1 MYDAQERAAA
11 VPRWPAEEGEWNR
24 AATPAAAQVVPLV
37 HAVRK
42 GLRLASVAVAFEAP
56 AAMKAQEEGDVG
68 FIEKRLAQL
77 NSLDPLVKAAWTD
90 SPYC

>member
-1 MYDAQERAAA
+1 
-11 VPRWPAEEGEWNR
+11 
-24 AATPAAAQVVPLV
+24 VVPLV